1 MSEKLKQPTV
11 KLGIEIEDDIPVP
24 PGSDRRAVERNYQL
38 SDLEV
43 GQSFFLP
50 LEEGDDLKRMANRLS
65 QARQSYQK
73 RNEGV
78 RFTQRMWEKDDVVG
92 IRIWRVE

>member
-1 MSEKLKQPTV
+1 MSEDTKT
-11 KLGIEIEDDIPVP
+11 LGIEIEDDIPVP
-24 PGSDRRAVERNYQL
+24 PGSDRRSVERKYPL
-38 SDLEV
+38 SELKV

-65 QARQSYQK
+65 QARQTYQK
-73 RNEGV
+73 KHEGV
-78 RFTQRMWEKDDVVG
+78 RLTQRMWEKDEQIG

>member
-1 MSEKLKQPTV
+1 MSEDTKT
-11 KLGIEIEDDIPVP
+11 LGIEIEDDIPVP
-24 PGSDRRAVERNYQL
+24 PGSDRRSVERKYPL
-38 SDLEV
+38 SELKV

-65 QARQSYQK
+65 QARQTYQK

-78 RFTQRMWEKDDVVG
+78 RLTQRMWEEENTIG
-92 IRIWRVE
+92 IRIWRVA

>member
-1 MSEKLKQPTV
+1 MSKDTKNF
-11 KLGIEIEDDIPVP
+11 GIEIEDDIPIP
-24 PGSDRRAVERNYQL
+24 PGSDRRSVERKYPL
-38 SDLEV
+38 AELKA

-50 LEEGDDLKRMANRLS
+50 LEEGDDLKRMGNRLS
-65 QARQSYQK
+65 QARQGYQK

>member
-1 MSEKLKQPTV
+1 MSEDTKNF
-11 KLGIEIEDDIPVP
+11 GIEIEDDIPVP
-24 PGSDRRAVERNYQL
+24 PGSDRRSVERKYPL
-38 SDLEV
+38 AELKV

-65 QARQSYQK
+65 QARQGYQK

>member
-1 MSEKLKQPTV
+1 MSEDTKT
-11 KLGIEIEDDIPVP
+11 LGIEIEDDIPVP
-24 PGSDRRAVERNYQL
+24 PGSDRRSVERKYPL
-38 SDLEV
+38 AELKV

-73 RNEGV
+73 RTEGV

>member
-1 MSEKLKQPTV
+1 MSQDV
-11 KLGIEIEDDIPVP
+11 KNFGIEIEDDIPVP
-24 PGSDRRAVERNYQL
+24 PGSDRRSVERKYPL
-38 SDLEV
+38 AELKV

-78 RFTQRMWEKDDVVG
+78 RFTQRMWEKDDEIG
-92 IRIWRVE
+92 IRIWRIE